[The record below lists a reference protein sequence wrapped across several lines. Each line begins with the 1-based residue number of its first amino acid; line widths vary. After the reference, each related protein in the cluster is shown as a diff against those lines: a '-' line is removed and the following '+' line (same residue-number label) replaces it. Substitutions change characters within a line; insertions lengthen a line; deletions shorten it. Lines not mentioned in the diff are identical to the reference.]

1 MANIPGVKDSGC
13 RDTCQHEKNKPHYI
27 ALGGLHGCL
36 PSHCEVYD
44 SEQDAVSA
52 MVDMYELGKKRSK
65 VLARDLSLE
74 LNSKRDGNEYI
85 EITECDCDTPEVH
98 NDV

>member
-1 MANIPGVKDSGC
+1 MNKTAEIM
-13 RDTCQHEKNKPHYI
+13 RDTSPPVPRHVPKTHYI

-52 MVDMYELGKKRSK
+52 MVDMYELGKKRSR

-74 LNSKRDGNEYI
+74 LNSKRDGNEYV
-85 EITECDCDTPEVH
+85 EIAECDCGTPEVH
-98 NDV
+98 NDA